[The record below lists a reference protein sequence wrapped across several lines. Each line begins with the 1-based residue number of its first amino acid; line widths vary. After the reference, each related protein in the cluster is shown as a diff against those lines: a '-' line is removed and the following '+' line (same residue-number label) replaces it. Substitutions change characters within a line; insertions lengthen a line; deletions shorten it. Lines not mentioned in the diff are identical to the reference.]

1 MIAEVRALAASVRS
15 RKIERPITL
24 EAPAKSKVIFD
35 TYIVLK
41 AVMFTREE
49 MKKMAAGQTKTP
61 YSE

>member
-1 MIAEVRALAASVRS
+1 
-15 RKIERPITL
+15 L